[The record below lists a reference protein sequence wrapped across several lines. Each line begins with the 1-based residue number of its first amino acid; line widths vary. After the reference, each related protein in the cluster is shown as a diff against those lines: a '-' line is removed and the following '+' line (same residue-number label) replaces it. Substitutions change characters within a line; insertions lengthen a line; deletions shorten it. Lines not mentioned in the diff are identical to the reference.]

1 MSSQLSTSFQLVF
14 YFDLDFRI
22 IDMEPIGRYCSF
34 DKELFDICRARYV
47 VIRIST
53 QLNVQSKRLWQL
65 NVCHDIL
72 TSLFFLT
79 KVLICEWRQ
88 TMTVLPMQCIIKE
101 SQLFPSD
108 LVMMEADTK
117 QSEDWRWCL
126 SIPQNIWI
134 YVCREGLNRDFF

>member
-1 MSSQLSTSFQLVF
+1 MSSQLSTSFQLF

-34 DKELFDICRARYV
+34 EFWQGIVWHLSRYV
-47 VIRIST
+47 VISIST
-53 QLNVQSKRLWQL
+53 QLNVQTKRLWQL

-88 TMTVLPMQCIIKE
+88 TMAVLPMQCIIKE

-134 YVCREGLNRDFF
+134 YVCREGLNWDFF

>member
-88 TMTVLPMQCIIKE
+88 TMTVPMQCILYNKGKPTFSIRPCYDGGWHE
-101 SQLFPSD
+101 AIRGLT
-108 LVMMEADTK
+108 LVFVNSPK
-117 QSEDWRWCL
+117 YL
-126 SIPQNIWI
+126 NI
-134 YVCREGLNRDFF
+134 CM